1 MPRYTHLLEKPLD
14 LGELTASLKA
24 MQTLGVEYT
33 NAEIENASDTAR
45 AQAKLIA
52 DTVVVEGGPTG
63 VEERKV
69 VALIAY
75 LMRLGTD
82 INKPTA
88 PIVEVPTAA
97 ATGGTP

>member
-1 MPRYTHLLEKPLD
+1 MKILISNDDGYLAP
-14 LGELTASLKA
+14 GI
-24 MQTLGVEYT
+24 
-33 NAEIENASDTAR
+33 NALAEQLAG
-45 AQAKLIA
+45 IA
-52 DTVVVEGGPTG
+52 DIVVVEGGPTG

-82 INKPTA
+82 ISKPTA
-88 PIVEVPTAA
+88 PIVATPTAA